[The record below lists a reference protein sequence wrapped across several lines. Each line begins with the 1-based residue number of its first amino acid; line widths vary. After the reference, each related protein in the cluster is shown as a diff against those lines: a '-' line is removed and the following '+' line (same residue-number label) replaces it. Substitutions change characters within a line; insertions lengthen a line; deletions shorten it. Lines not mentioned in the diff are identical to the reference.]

1 METRSSGSDWER
13 SIEQIKKEHPHLTD
27 EDLRFEPGKEEE
39 LLERLQQK
47 LGKTKKEIRNWLH
60 IMG

>member
-1 METRSSGSDWER
+1 METRSSRSQWER
-13 SIEQIKKEHPHLTD
+13 SKEQIKKEYPDLTD
-27 EDLRFEPGKEEE
+27 EDLRCEPGKEEE

-47 LGKTKKEIRNWLH
+47 LKKTKKEIRNWLH

>member
-1 METRSSGSDWER
+1 METGNFDER
-13 SIEQIKKEHPHLTD
+13 WPEYKEQIKKDYPHVT
-27 EDLRFEPGKEEE
+27 EDDLKYESGREEE
-39 LLERLQQK
+39 LLTRLQEK